1 MDKERVHRLLW
12 VAMVEHGYNAIRNC
26 DKKPVHEKLSDPNMA
41 ILWYHVL
48 PVLKQSMREQL

>member
-1 MDKERVHRLLW
+1 MNKERVHYLLW
-12 VAMVEHGYNAIRNC
+12 DAMVGHGYDAVRNC
-26 DKKPVHEKLSDPNMA
+26 DKKPVHEKLSDPNMD